1 MGQRLRRPHGA
12 ELRRLITTSYSVET
26 VIEMHRADAFAFDVR
41 AYPAITVI
49 RRDPQGAAV
58 VARASTGIEAAGSA
72 PIRHV
77 LANARY
83 CTESSLPLPGLQAAR
98 VESWFSGADPW
109 PCYSPE
115 RLALIKRLE
124 AEFYPLESV
133 GTGTKVG
140 IGVATG
146 ADEIFVTI
154 DPDVA
159 EASRLL
165 PLAMAYDTR
174 DGTSAGQATTRSTP
188 GMIAAW
194 STSRRTHG
202 CRTTWPPTKTASA
215 LAMLASAIP
224 ADLPTVSGRRA

>member
-1 MGQRLRRPHGA
+1 
-12 ELRRLITTSYSVET
+12 
-26 VIEMHRADAFAFDVR
+26 MHRADAFAFDVR

-58 VARASTGIEAAGSA
+58 VARAGTGIEAAGSA

-98 VESWFSGADPW
+98 VESWLSGADPW

-115 RLALIKRLE
+115 RLALIKRLG
-124 AEFYPLESV
+124 AEFYPFESF

-174 DGTSAGQATTRSTP
+174 DGTLSWSGHYPVNPWNDRGLVDLATYPRLQAYLAAHEGRLRARHVGKRNPRRLAHSVGPSRMTGHRFWAPSSTQFP
-188 GMIAAW
+188 D
-194 STSRRTHG
+194 RQ
-202 CRTTWPPTKTASA
+202 
-215 LAMLASAIP
+215 
-224 ADLPTVSGRRA
+224 